1 MTVTRRKKTG
11 KSAKKSTE
19 EIIYEKLL
27 IVKTSNQ
34 NYDRETFIVDSV
46 ATSHIIKL
54 EENMMNLKD
63 AETQVIVGYSRTLTG
78 GGMMI
83 GVAIR
88 DVI

>member
-1 MTVTRRKKTG
+1 M
-11 KSAKKSTE
+11 
-19 EIIYEKLL
+19 
-27 IVKTSNQ
+27 
-34 NYDRETFIVDSV
+34 DSV
-46 ATSHIIKL
+46 ATSHIIKS

-63 AETQVIVGYSRTLTG
+63 AETQVIVGDSRTLTG